1 LRRFCFDIIKID
13 GQFSRNVDTD
23 PDNQVLC
30 AALIS
35 LGRHFDMIVVAEA
48 VETDAEAAWLASAG
62 VDCLQGYYFAV
73 PSITPPWKHAA
84 KT

>member
-1 LRRFCFDIIKID
+1 
-13 GQFSRNVDTD
+13 
-23 PDNQVLC
+23 
-30 AALIS
+30 
-35 LGRHFDMIVVAEA
+35 MIVVAEA
-48 VETDAEAAWLASAG
+48 VETEAEVAWLASAG